1 LPSAKLLDIRQPEG
15 ETVMATLTPS
25 KATGL
30 TWDVWVLIVA
40 VLLLLATMTALYVR

>member
-1 LPSAKLLDIRQPEG
+1 
-15 ETVMATLTPS
+15 MATLTPS